1 MTNIS
6 SLIDIGGSS
15 VKVIV
20 CNSSTDEIYSYE
32 VPNTAQVTPNHIYLD
47 PAVLF
52 KDILEAMNGCARKL
66 PEGSQIENIFISSL
80 RQGFCLIRDEQ
91 EISPIYLNSDTSG
104 YSARKD
110 IDNYGSKKIYEET
123 GHWFAPQLTLPKV
136 ISKMRT
142 SPELFE
148 KSTKLLFVHDW
159 LVWKLSKVI
168 LTEMTLVSAGQ
179 FANLATKNVH
189 TDLLE
194 YFEIDSSLLPNPEK
208 FGAEIGRINNEVLSK
223 LTSHWNESKVYVG
236 GGDSHFLHMGASAN
250 KVGRVVVSAGSSTP
264 ISLLN
269 STAGTSKFMQPWK
282 STSFIESGYF
292 LEGNL
297 GYPGSHYG
305 WLKKNVSKPLA
316 SLSVDM
322 KSLSNAPTVFGA
334 CNMWN
339 EQKWE
344 LRPAFSFLGDIS
356 QASSSDLALGIT
368 LDYAFAIA
376 SQVSA
381 IVEDGFIVD
390 QIVITGGGANP
401 QIQAILNC
409 LLTQPVEIMSSEV
422 AIRNL
427 FLMLSGEELDSLEFE
442 TRAEIL
448 DEEIKEYLKMQSKH
462 HSLLYQQVEG
472 TREVLRNVR

>member
-1 MTNIS
+1 MINIS

-20 CNSSTDEIYSYE
+20 CDNSAEEICSYE

-136 ISKMRT
+136 INKMRT

-194 YFEIDSSLLPNPEK
+194 YFEIDSLKHLL
-208 FGAEIGRINNEVLSK
+208 
-223 LTSHWNESKVYVG
+223 
-236 GGDSHFLHMGASAN
+236 
-250 KVGRVVVSAGSSTP
+250 
-264 ISLLN
+264 
-269 STAGTSKFMQPWK
+269 
-282 STSFIESGYF
+282 
-292 LEGNL
+292 
-297 GYPGSHYG
+297 
-305 WLKKNVSKPLA
+305 
-316 SLSVDM
+316 
-322 KSLSNAPTVFGA
+322 
-334 CNMWN
+334 
-339 EQKWE
+339 
-344 LRPAFSFLGDIS
+344 
-356 QASSSDLALGIT
+356 
-368 LDYAFAIA
+368 
-376 SQVSA
+376 
-381 IVEDGFIVD
+381 
-390 QIVITGGGANP
+390 
-401 QIQAILNC
+401 
-409 LLTQPVEIMSSEV
+409 
-422 AIRNL
+422 
-427 FLMLSGEELDSLEFE
+427 
-442 TRAEIL
+442 
-448 DEEIKEYLKMQSKH
+448 IK
-462 HSLLYQQVEG
+462 
-472 TREVLRNVR
+472 